1 MYNPSNSPSQEA
13 TEWVGR
19 TQAGPLS
26 SEDRMRLHAWLE
38 KDPANRMEWDIM
50 NAIWSSADVLQED
63 PLVIRE
69 TRLKSRKRSTGSG
82 LKWLAGFGL
91 SSASVRVAAAAAIV
105 LIVAA
110 VWLTQPQTLSTQ
122 TYATVVGEQ
131 RIMTLSDGST
141 VHLDTQT
148 TITAAFSEKARDIA
162 LKTGRASF
170 FVMHEPERPFVVI
183 AGNVRV
189 TALGTEFSVY
199 KERRGR
205 VSVEVTKG
213 SVRVDPEK
221 ANPVTDDSDITEPV
235 DSPVKTNKPDRAAN
249 ADHAARSRHRPEEVL
264 SAGQKI
270 VVDEQKAEYVV
281 ETIDT
286 KQAAEW
292 RKGRLIFGKQ
302 PLADVID
309 EINRYMEREITIG
322 DDSIK
327 DIQVSMVFNV
337 RDRKFFLPTLEGAIP
352 YLASK
357 QSPDGRSIL
366 IRKEGS

>member
-1 MYNPSNSPSQEA
+1 M
-13 TEWVGR
+13 
-19 TQAGPLS
+19 QAGPLS

-69 TRLKSRKRSTGSG
+69 TRLKSRKRSTGSR
-82 LKWLAGFGL
+82 LKWLAGSGL
-91 SSASVRVAAAAAIV
+91 SSASVRVAGAAAIV

-110 VWLTQPQTLSTQ
+110 VWLTQPQLLSTQ

-148 TITAAFSEKARDIA
+148 TITAAFSEKARDIT

-170 FVMHEPERPFVVI
+170 FVVREPERPFVVI

-189 TALGTEFSVY
+189 TDLGTEFSVY
-199 KERRGR
+199 KEKKGR

-213 SVRVDPEK
+213 SVRVNPEK
-221 ANPVTDDSDITEPV
+221 ANLVTDNSHITEPV
-235 DSPVKTNKPDRAAN
+235 NPPARMEKPDKLAMAE
-249 ADHAARSRHRPEEVL
+249 HAGRSRHTPVAVL
-264 SAGQKI
+264 TAGQQV
-270 VVDEQKAEYVV
+270 VVDESKAEYVV

-286 KQAAEW
+286 KQAGEW
-292 RKGRLIFGKQ
+292 RRGRLFFDRQ

-309 EINRYMEREITIG
+309 QINRYMEQQITIG

-327 DIQVSMVFNV
+327 AIEVSMVFNI

-352 YLASK
+352 HLSSK
-357 QSPDGRSIL
+357 QSADGSTIL
-366 IRKEGS
+366 VRRTGS